1 MKGTLRLVLIA
12 VCLAFIPAL
21 AAASNAAPAVAITS
35 PEAGLTIASQVVVVE
50 AAYSAPEEAVIRL
63 VELVIDGVT
72 VEARELDPGEAKG
85 SVSFTWVAREYADGE
100 HTICVRA
107 IDSEGQVA
115 DNEISA
121 WLEGGQPGL
130 DRGVRI
136 ASPADGE
143 TVSGKTT
150 IQVEVG
156 DAKLARYVIFL
167 VDDVFK
173 AMSNVRPFS
182 YVWDTT
188 RYLNGRHSLKAKAY
202 LGGEWE
208 AVSPAVQ
215 VNVENPSG
223 ATAMRVPKLTV
234 AAVAPSPMLPPA
246 RAGEPTLPAPMR
258 SESPTPA
265 QPPMALDEPEV
276 AVPGTAPFVSPSGE
290 LITPPIPAMARQ
302 APRSAPI
309 EIAAL
314 PTSGSP
320 VRAGGPMMAGPAHTP
335 DSAPLTMVESMEPAA
350 VAARE
355 PAPAPLE
362 VALLDSGAAKATAS
376 EPVVTADMSAPRPAG
391 AAESMAAER
400 REPVPAPLDVALLD
414 TPAVAPAS
422 VPPAAVAAAPGVV
435 EAAPAPEV
443 QVVEASPPAAS
454 EIRIAMLP
462 PRPVERRPAPK
473 VVAEPGPSE
482 IVYVVRG
489 GDWLARVAEE
499 MGVPAA
505 EIARANN
512 LSDPSMLRPGQT
524 LRIPSA
530 PVYFDGRPVS
540 CEAPTVIT
548 AGRAIVPFRAVIEEA
563 GGSVTWDSAA
573 RRAGAAA
580 RSHEISVVIGS
591 DLGTVNGVTVPM
603 GTAAAI
609 RCDRTVVP
617 LRFLG
622 DALDMV
628 LQYEDGVIHIA
639 SGF

>member
-1 MKGTLRLVLIA
+1 VKGTLRFVLIA
-12 VCLAFIPAL
+12 ICLAFIPAL

-35 PEAGLTIASQVVVVE
+35 PEAGLTIASQVIVVE
-50 AAYSAPEEAVIRL
+50 AAYSAPGEAVIRL

-72 VEARELDPGEAKG
+72 VEARELDPGETAG

-121 WLEGGQPGL
+121 WLEGGQPRLG
-130 DRGVRI
+130 RGVRI

-150 IQVEVG
+150 IKVEV
-156 DAKLARYVIFL
+156 DAPKLARYVIFL

-182 YVWDTT
+182 YVWDTS

-208 AVSPAVQ
+208 AVSPTVQ

-246 RAGEPTLPAPMR
+246 RAGESTLPAPMR
-258 SESPTPA
+258 TESPTPA
-265 QPPMALDEPEV
+265 RPPVALDEPEV

-290 LITPPIPAMARQ
+290 LITPPIPAMAKQ
-302 APRSAPI
+302 APRRAPI

-314 PTSGSP
+314 PTSGSS
-320 VRAGGPMMAGPAHTP
+320 VRAREPMAAGPARTP
-335 DSAPLTMVESMEPAA
+335 DSAALTVAESAGPVA

-362 VALLDSGAAKATAS
+362 VALLDSSLAEAAAP
-376 EPVVTADMSAPRPAG
+376 EPMVAADVFAPRPAG
-391 AAESMAAER
+391 AADLMAAER
-400 REPVPAPLDVALLD
+400 RDPVPAPLEVVMMDAGG
-414 TPAVAPAS
+414 AVPAS
-422 VPPAAVAAAPGVV
+422 VPPASVAVSPGVV
-435 EAAPAPEV
+435 EAAAAPDVRMLDVRGATVSQIE
-443 QVVEASPPAAS
+443 
-454 EIRIAMLP
+454 IAMLP
-462 PRPVERRPAPK
+462 PRPVERKPAPK
-473 VVAEPGPSE
+473 VTAEPAPSE
-482 IVYVVRG
+482 VVYVVQS
-489 GDWLARVAEE
+489 GDWLARVADET
-499 MGVPAA
+499 GVPARD
-505 EIARANN
+505 IARANN
-512 LSDPSMLRPGQT
+512 LSDPSMLQPGQT
-524 LRIPSA
+524 LRIPST
-530 PVYFDGRPVS
+530 PLYFDNRPVRLD
-540 CEAPTVIT
+540 APAVVVD
-548 AGRAIVPFRAVIEEA
+548 GRAIVPFRSVIEEA
-563 GGSVTWDSAA
+563 GGTVTWDSAA
-573 RRAGAAA
+573 RCARATA
-580 RSHEISVVIGS
+580 RKAQIAVTIGK
-591 DLGTVNGVTVPM
+591 DIGTVNDRSVRM

>member
-1 MKGTLRLVLIA
+1 VKGTLRLVLIA

-21 AAASNAAPAVAITS
+21 AAASATAPEVAITS
-35 PEAGLTIASQVVVVE
+35 PEAGLTIASRVVVVE

-72 VEARELDPGEAKG
+72 VDAHSLDPGEARG
-85 SVSFTWVAREYADGE
+85 SVVFTWVAREYADGE

-130 DRGVRI
+130 DRGLRI

-156 DAKLARYVIFL
+156 DPKLARYVIFL

-208 AVSPAVQ
+208 AVSSAVQ

-223 ATAMRVPKLTV
+223 ATAMRVPKLT
-234 AAVAPSPMLPPA
+234 ATAVAPSPMLPPA

-302 APRSAPI
+302 APRRAPI

-320 VRAGGPMMAGPAHTP
+320 VRAGEPMIAGPAHTA
-335 DSAPLTMVESMEPAA
+335 DSAPPTVVESMGPAA
-350 VAARE
+350 MAARE

-376 EPVVTADMSAPRPAG
+376 EPMVTADVSAPRPAG

-400 REPVPAPLDVALLD
+400 REPVPAPLEVALLE
-414 TPAVAPAS
+414 TPGGLRVS
-422 VPPAAVAAAPGVV
+422 VPPAAVAASPGVV
-435 EAAPAPEV
+435 EAAPAPEAQIAAV
-443 QVVEASPPAAS
+443 GGATASQI
-454 EIRIAMLP
+454 EIAMLP
-462 PRPVERRPAPK
+462 PRPVERRPAAR
-473 VVAEPGPSE
+473 VAAEPAPSE
-482 IVYVVRG
+482 VVYVVRG
-489 GDWLARVAEE
+489 GDWLARVAAE
-499 MGVPAA
+499 MGVPARD
-505 EIARANN
+505 IARTNN
-512 LSDPSMLRPGQT
+512 LSDPSMLQPGQT
-524 LRIPSA
+524 LKIPST
-530 PVYFDGRPVS
+530 PLYFDNRPLRLD
-540 CEAPTVIT
+540 APAVVVE
-548 AGRAIVPFRAVIEEA
+548 GRAIVPFRSVIEEA
-563 GGSVTWDSAA
+563 GGTVTWDSAA
-573 RRAGAAA
+573 RSARATA
-580 RSHEISVVIGS
+580 RNAQIAVVIGS
-591 DLGTVNGVTVPM
+591 DKGTVNGVTVPM
-603 GTAAAI
+603 GTQAAI

>member
-50 AAYSAPEEAVIRL
+50 AAYSAPGEAVIRL

-72 VEARELDPGEAKG
+72 VEARELDPGEATG

-100 HTICVRA
+100 HSICVRA
-107 IDSEGQVA
+107 IDSDGQVA

-130 DRGVRI
+130 GRGVRI

-150 IQVEVG
+150 IRVEV
-156 DAKLARYVIFL
+156 DDPKLARYVIFL

-182 YVWDTT
+182 YVWDTS
-188 RYLNGRHSLKAKAY
+188 RYLNGRHSVKAKAY

-208 AVSPAVQ
+208 AISPTVQ

-265 QPPMALDEPEV
+265 QPPVALDEPEV

-290 LITPPIPAMARQ
+290 LITPPIPPMAKQ
-302 APRSAPI
+302 APRPAPV

-314 PTSGSP
+314 PTSGSS
-320 VRAGGPMMAGPAHTP
+320 VRAGEPVAAGPAYTP
-335 DSAPLTMVESMEPAA
+335 DSAALTVAESAGPLA

-362 VALLDSGAAKATAS
+362 VALLDTGAAKATTS
-376 EPVVTADMSAPRPAG
+376 EPMVTADMSAPRPAG
-391 AAESMAAER
+391 LAESMAAER
-400 REPVPAPLDVALLD
+400 RAPVPAPLEVAVLD
-414 TPAVAPAS
+414 TSGVVPAS
-422 VPPAAVAAAPGVV
+422 VPPAAVAVSPGVV
-435 EAAPAPEV
+435 EAAPAPEAQIV
-443 QVVEASPPAAS
+443 AVGGARASQI
-454 EIRIAMLP
+454 EIAMLP
-462 PRPVERRPAPK
+462 PRPVERRPAPR
-473 VVAEPGPSE
+473 VAAEPAPSE
-482 IVYVVRG
+482 VVYVVQS

-499 MGVPAA
+499 MGVPARD
-505 EIARANN
+505 IARANN
-512 LSDPSMLRPGQT
+512 LNDPSMLQPGQT
-524 LRIPSA
+524 LRIPSTPLYFDNWPLRADA
-530 PVYFDGRPVS
+530 PVVVVD
-540 CEAPTVIT
+540 
-548 AGRAIVPFRAVIEEA
+548 GRAIVPFRSVIEEA
-563 GGSVTWDSAA
+563 GGTVTWDSAA
-573 RRAGAAA
+573 RCARATA
-580 RSHEISVVIGS
+580 RNAQIAVTIGT
-591 DLGTVNGVTVPM
+591 DIGTVNDRSVQM

>member
-1 MKGTLRLVLIA
+1 VKGTLRFVLIA

-35 PEAGLTIASQVVVVE
+35 PEAGLTIASQVIVVE
-50 AAYSAPEEAVIRL
+50 AAYSAPGEAVIRL

-72 VEARELDPGEAKG
+72 VEARELDPGETAG
-85 SVSFTWVAREYADGE
+85 SVSFTYVAREYADGE

-107 IDSEGQVA
+107 IDSDGQVA

-121 WLEGGQPGL
+121 SLERGQPGL

-150 IQVEVG
+150 IRVAV
-156 DAKLARYVIFL
+156 DDPKLARYVIFL

-182 YVWDTT
+182 YVWDTS

-208 AVSPAVQ
+208 AVSPTVQ

-223 ATAMRVPKLTV
+223 ATAMRAPKLTV

-246 RAGEPTLPAPMR
+246 RAGESTLPAPMR
-258 SESPTPA
+258 TESPTPA
-265 QPPMALDEPEV
+265 RQPVALDEPEV
-276 AVPGTAPFVSPSGE
+276 AVPGTAPFVSPSGD
-290 LITPPIPAMARQ
+290 LITPPIPAMAKQ

-314 PTSGSP
+314 PTSGSSI
-320 VRAGGPMMAGPAHTP
+320 RAEEPMAAGPAHTP
-335 DSAPLTMVESMEPAA
+335 DSAALVVAESAGPVA
-350 VAARE
+350 VTARE

-362 VALLDSGAAKATAS
+362 VALLEGSLAEAAAP
-376 EPVVTADMSAPRPAG
+376 EPMVTADMSTPRPAG

-400 REPVPAPLDVALLD
+400 RDPVAAPLEMAVLD
-414 TPAVAPAS
+414 AGGAVPAS
-422 VPPAAVAAAPGVV
+422 VPPASVAVSPGVV
-435 EAAPAPEV
+435 EAAPAPEA
-443 QVVEASPPAAS
+443 QVLDVRGAKASQI
-454 EIRIAMLP
+454 EIAMLP
-462 PRPVERRPAPK
+462 PMPVERRPAPR
-473 VVAEPGPSE
+473 VAPEPAPSE
-482 IVYVVRG
+482 VVYVVQS
-489 GDWLARVAEE
+489 GDWLARVADET
-499 MGVPAA
+499 GVPARD
-505 EIARANN
+505 IARANN
-512 LSDPSMLRPGQT
+512 LSDPSMLQPGQT
-524 LRIPSA
+524 LRIPST
-530 PVYFDGRPVS
+530 PLYFDNRPVRLD
-540 CEAPTVIT
+540 APAVVVD
-548 AGRAIVPFRAVIEEA
+548 GRAIVPFRSVIEEA
-563 GGSVTWDSAA
+563 GGTVTWDSAA
-573 RRAGAAA
+573 RCARATA
-580 RSHEISVVIGS
+580 RKAQIAVTIGT
-591 DLGTVNGVTVPM
+591 DIGTVNDRPVRM

-609 RCDRTVVP
+609 HCDRTVVP